1 MRGIKTLIDKL
12 RHGKSRKQHHKLK
25 TKTFPSDAD
34 EFFPHLRAEGVAL
47 PSHHRRAVFQIIP
60 CNCWKSCN
68 TWEVVIHAVFVHAC
82 LKLVHDGSAQNSTR
96 CHKWAYLV
104 QWCRAARRTQWLD
117 CCFWAPAFYPAGI
130 GSLLISNYRAALCA
144 TFLSR
149 EISYLFDCCVSP
161 CLLAHLVGTYSTK
174 HLSVSLHLQQF
185 SSFCRTK
192 GSWFDLELI

>member
-117 CCFWAPAFYPAGI
+117 CCFWAPAFYPAGV

-144 TFLSR
+144 TFYQGRFHTFLTAAA
-149 EISYLFDCCVSP
+149 
-161 CLLAHLVGTYSTK
+161 LLACWPIWLGHIAPNTFLSLCIFNSSA
-174 HLSVSLHLQQF
+174 LSVEL
-185 SSFCRTK
+185 K
-192 GSWFDLELI
+192 GHGLI